1 VSASDWIAIL
11 IGIATLVVVIGGALI
26 KHIVNDAHEQG
37 SMKTEIRQLKDQIGG
52 SETGLI
58 GSLHK
63 QKNAVGRLQALM
75 YFIADKIG
83 ISVKKDDE

>member
-1 VSASDWIAIL
+1 MSASDWIAL
-11 IGIATLVVVIGGALI
+11 FIGVTSLVVLIGGALI
-26 KHIVNDAHEQG
+26 RHIVNDAHEQG
-37 SMKTEIRQLKDQIGG
+37 GMKAEIKNLKDQIGG

-83 ISVKKDDE
+83 INVKKDDE